1 MDLSKLGEDGR
12 FTYVDCFSPQS
23 TPRTGDQL
31 AESESKISDA
41 ISKTAKSGER
51 EVVLLLDSPDMM
63 LAIGSSTA
71 LQLNETVF
79 NLRGLVHS
87 VVITCSAELPL
98 ISAARPCAEHRPSPL
113 EVETAAFIAQQA
125 HVARC
130 VMSVRALET
139 GAARDVSG
147 VLRVTRGGGIYDEN
161 SDGAHELRAMESLYL
176 VQRDGNVKV
185 FERGADVG

>member
-1 MDLSKLGEDGR
+1 
-12 FTYVDCFSPQS
+12 
-23 TPRTGDQL
+23 
-31 AESESKISDA
+31 
-41 ISKTAKSGER
+41 
-51 EVVLLLDSPDMM
+51 M

-79 NLRGLVHS
+79 NLRSLVHS
-87 VVITCSAELPL
+87 VVITCSADLPL

-113 EVETAAFIAQQA
+113 EVENAAFIVQQA

-147 VLRVTRGGGIYDEN
+147 VLRITRGGGIYDEN

-176 VQRDGNVKV
+176 VQRDGNVKI